1 MSHGITPGEEMR
13 MKEKPGTRPQSF
25 SQTMVDVLN
34 FGAVNL
40 AMAIGYRTGLFDV
53 LDAFDTPRPIA
64 FIAEKSGLNARY
76 VREWVG
82 IMASA
87 GIIELSEQ
95 GGENLFHL
103 PKEHGDLLTRRA
115 GSSNFGVYTQE
126 IPLLTTLAMEAVIEG
141 FYTGEGVGYERYP
154 QFQAFMGGLAEAKH
168 EQVLIHRF
176 LPTVQKGEIL
186 ELLGRGIQVCDLGCG
201 EGVATILMAEAFP
214 GSRFLGL
221 DISQDA
227 ISKACVAAE
236 KRGLDNIR
244 FVVVDA
250 ATLRDTGVLSGRFDY
265 VTAFD
270 SIHDQTQPL
279 EALKGVHDILA
290 PGGVF
295 SMVDIAARTNLR
307 DNLDH
312 SMAPF
317 LYTVSL
323 MHCLP
328 VGLVGG
334 GAGLGMMWGREQ
346 AEGMLKEAGFQH
358 VDVLEM
364 EHDPFNLHFCC
375 RK

>member
-1 MSHGITPGEEMR
+1 
-13 MKEKPGTRPQSF
+13 MKAKPGAHPQPF

-53 LDAFDTPRPIA
+53 LDTFDSPSAVER
-64 FIAEKSGLNARY
+64 IAEKSGLNARY
-76 VREWVG
+76 IREWMG

-95 GGENLFHL
+95 NGENLFYL

-126 IPLLTTLAMEAVIEG
+126 IPLLATLAMESVIEG
-141 FYTGEGVGYERYP
+141 FYTGKGVGYDRYP
-154 QFQAFMGGLAEAKH
+154 RFQAFMSGLAEAKH

-176 LPTVQKGEIL
+176 LPSVRKGAIL
-186 ELLGRGIQVCDLGCG
+186 ELLRRGIQVCDLGCG

-214 GSRFLGL
+214 GSRFVGL
-221 DISQDA
+221 DISRDA
-227 ISKACVAAE
+227 ISNAAE
-236 KRGLDNIR
+236 AAGKKGLGNVR
-244 FVVVDA
+244 FVVADA
-250 ATLRDTGVLSGRFDY
+250 AALKDAKDLSERFDY

-279 EALKGVHDILA
+279 EALQGAHSILA

-328 VGLVGG
+328 VGLVDG

-346 AEGMLKEAGFQH
+346 AERMLKEAGFQH
-358 VDVLEM
+358 VEILEM

>member
-1 MSHGITPGEEMR
+1 
-13 MKEKPGTRPQSF
+13 MKAKQGAQPQPF

-53 LDAFDTPRPIA
+53 LDTLDRPHPIEL
-64 FIAEKSGLNARY
+64 IAEKSGLNARY
-76 VREWVG
+76 VQEWMG

-95 GGENLFHL
+95 NGENLFYL
-103 PKEHGDLLTRRA
+103 PKEHGDWLTRRA
-115 GSSNFGVYTQE
+115 GSSNLGVYTQE
-126 IPLLTTLAMEAVIEG
+126 IPLLATLAMESVIEG
-141 FYTGEGVGYERYP
+141 FYTGKGVGYECYP
-154 QFQAFMGGLAEAKH
+154 RFQAFMSGLAEAKH
-168 EQVLIHRF
+168 RQVLIHQF
-176 LPTVQKGEIL
+176 LPTVQNGRIL
-186 ELLGRGIQVCDLGCG
+186 ELLSRGIRVCDLGCG

-221 DISQDA
+221 DISRDA
-227 ISKACVAAE
+227 ISDAREAAE
-236 KRGLDNIR
+236 RKGLDNIR
-244 FVVVDA
+244 FVVADA
-250 ATLRDTGVLSGRFDY
+250 ATMKDTTDPSEMFDY

-279 EALKGVHDILA
+279 ETLKGIHGILA

-328 VGLVGG
+328 VGLMDG
-334 GAGLGMMWGREQ
+334 GAGLGMMWGRER

-358 VDVLEM
+358 VEILEM

>member
-1 MSHGITPGEEMR
+1 
-13 MKEKPGTRPQSF
+13 MKAKPETGAQPF

-40 AMAIGYRTGLFDV
+40 AMAIGYRTGLFEMLDTVDV
-53 LDAFDTPRPIA
+53 PCTVEL
-64 FIAEKSGLNARY
+64 IAEETGLDGRY
-76 VREWVG
+76 IREWMG
-82 IMASA
+82 IMVSS

-95 GGENLFHL
+95 SGENQYYL

-115 GSSNFGVYTQE
+115 GSSNLGVYTQE
-126 IPLLTTLAMEAVIEG
+126 IPLLTTLAMESVIQG
-141 FYTGEGVGYERYP
+141 FYTGKGVGYDRYP
-154 QFQAFMGGLAEAKH
+154 QFQAFMSGLAEAKH
-168 EQVLIHRF
+168 QRVLIHQF
-176 LPTVQKGEIL
+176 LPTVREGRIL
-186 ELLGRGIQVCDLGCG
+186 ELLRHGIRVCDVGCG

-214 GSRFLGL
+214 GSRFVGL
-221 DISQDA
+221 DISEDA
-227 ISKACVAAE
+227 ISKALEAS
-236 KRGLDNIR
+236 KKKGLHNVS
-244 FVVVDA
+244 FVLMDA
-250 ATLRDTGVLSGRFDY
+250 AALKDTEILSEAFDY
-265 VTAFD
+265 VIAFD

-279 EALKGVHDILA
+279 EALKGVHSILA
-290 PGGVF
+290 PEGVF
-295 SMVDIAARTNLR
+295 SMVDIAARTNLK

-346 AEGMLKEAGFQH
+346 AEGMLTEAGFQH
-358 VDVLEM
+358 VEILEM
-364 EHDPFNLHFCC
+364 QHDPFNLHFCC